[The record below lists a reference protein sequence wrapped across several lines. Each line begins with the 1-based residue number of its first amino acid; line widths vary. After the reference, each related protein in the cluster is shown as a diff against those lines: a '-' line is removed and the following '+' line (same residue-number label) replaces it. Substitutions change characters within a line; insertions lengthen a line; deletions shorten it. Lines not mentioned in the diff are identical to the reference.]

1 MTRPARPQIILTVQE
16 TQRVSPEL
24 IRVVAGGPGFTDFRD
39 NGYTDRY
46 VKIMFADP
54 AHELEPPYDLAALR
68 AESPEKLPTVRT
80 YTIRWVDHE
89 NQRLAIDF
97 VVHGDD
103 GVAGPW
109 AARAQPGDRIVFT
122 GPGGAYTPTPD
133 TDWHL
138 LVGDHSAL
146 PAISSAVEALPADA
160 VGDVIV
166 FTPDPAD
173 ALDLRVPDGVT
184 LRWLHGDPDTLTQ
197 AVHDLPWRD
206 GTPFAFVHGEREA
219 VKGLRRHLTDERGLR
234 RDSLSI
240 SAYWARG
247 RVEDEFQAEK
257 REPIGQ
263 I

>member
-1 MTRPARPQIILTVQE
+1 MTRPSRPQIVLTVLE
-16 TQRVSPEL
+16 TERVSPEL
-24 IRVVAGGPGFTDFRD
+24 IRVVAGGPGFADFTD
-39 NGYTDRY
+39 NGFTDRY
-46 VKIMFADP
+46 VKILFADP
-54 AHELEPPYDLAALR
+54 AHGLEPPYDLAALR
-68 AESPEKLPTVRT
+68 TESPEKLPSVRT
-80 YTIRWVDHE
+80 YTIRWVDTE
-89 NQRLAIDF
+89 NERLAIDF
-97 VVHGDD
+97 VVHGDE

-109 AARAQPGDRIVFT
+109 AARAQPGDRIVFS
-122 GPGGAYTPTPD
+122 GPGGAYSPADD

-146 PAISSAVEALPADA
+146 PAISSAVDALPADA

-173 ALDLRVPDGVT
+173 ALDLPVPAGVT
-184 LRWLHGDPDTLTQ
+184 VRWLHGDPDSLTD
-197 AVHDLPWRD
+197 AVRELTWRD

-219 VKGLRRHLTDERGLR
+219 IKGLRRHLTDDRGLT
-234 RDSLSI
+234 RDRLSI

-247 RVEDEFQAEK
+247 RVEDQFQAEK

>member
-1 MTRPARPQIILTVQE
+1 MTRPARPQIILTVEE
-16 TQRVSPEL
+16 TQQVSPEL
-24 IRVVAGGPGFTDFRD
+24 IRVVAGGPGFADFRD
-39 NGYTDRY
+39 NGFTDRY
-46 VKIMFADP
+46 VKILFADP
-54 AHELEPPYDLAALR
+54 THDLEPPYDLAELR
-68 AESPEKLPTVRT
+68 AESPEKLPTART
-80 YTIRWVDHE
+80 YTIRWIDHE
-89 NQRLAIDF
+89 NQCLAIDF
-97 VVHGDD
+97 VVHGDE

-122 GPGGAYTPTPD
+122 GPGGAYSPAPD

-146 PAISSAVEALPADA
+146 PAISSAVEALPSDA

-173 ALDLRVPDGVT
+173 ALDLPVPTGVT
-184 LRWLHGDPDTLTQ
+184 LHWLHSDPDSLAD
-197 AVHDLPWRD
+197 AVRELPWRE
-206 GTPFAFVHGEREA
+206 GIPFAFVHGEREA
-219 VKGLRRHLTDERGLR
+219 IKGLRRHLTDERGLT
-234 RDSLSI
+234 RDRLSI

-247 RVEDEFQAEK
+247 RVEDQFQAEK